1 MEYMKTDNLEKIH
14 NRNLAISSFIV
25 DDEHILIAGELKE
38 RNLITIYEKYGKPI
52 EPIVFHHMQIQLL
65 VKRVELKIVELYVKI
80 PGAPHDNICREM
92 ENSLDEIKGLSIAR
106 GFTSRVK
113 KIAGGIKGCVHLT
126 TLLLS
131 MAPAAL
137 QGYWIFEARK
147 EHKNENSVLDL
158 EKYLVDACWAWRRDG
173 PLAK

>member
-1 MEYMKTDNLEKIH
+1 MEYIDNLEKIH
-14 NRNLAISSFIV
+14 NLNLNISSYIV

-38 RNLITIYEKYGKPI
+38 RNLITVYEKSGEPI
-52 EPIVFHHMQIQLL
+52 EPNVFHHMQIQLL
-65 VKRVELKIVELYVKI
+65 VKSAELEIVDIYVKI
-80 PGAPHDNICREM
+80 PGAPHDDICREM
-92 ENSLDEIKGLSIAR
+92 ENSLAEIKGLNIAP
-106 GFTSRVK
+106 GFTSKVK

-147 EHKNENSVLDL
+147 EHRSENSVLDI
-158 EKYLVDACWAWRRDG
+158 EKYLVDACWAWRKDG